1 MNGKIEARLSALNRG
16 EILHYLGYSGQKIDS
31 TLSAQI
37 DRCAALVTKAAV
49 PRLVWVRLPME
60 HKTVFDWESRDLES
74 LLDDC
79 REHILLAA
87 TIGAGVDQL
96 IHRYEISNMADAVIM
111 DACASAAI
119 ENVCDH
125 AEHHLREMLRKEG
138 LYLTDRFSPG
148 YGDLPMSAQ
157 RGICK
162 RLDTGRKI
170 GVMLSGSGLMIP
182 RKSVTAIMGIA
193 QRPVQRRARGCDI
206 CSLGADCPYRRAGT
220 RCSVAR

>member
-96 IHRYEISNMADAVIM
+96 IHRYEISNMADAV
-111 DACASAAI
+111 
-119 ENVCDH
+119 
-125 AEHHLREMLRKEG
+125 
-138 LYLTDRFSPG
+138 TDQDLD
-148 YGDLPMSAQ
+148 GDLWIILFLIRKVDKS
-157 RGICK
+157 
-162 RLDTGRKI
+162 TGNAVGHLVGMRRVYFFKHI
-170 GVMLSGSGLMIP
+170 SFLSE
-182 RKSVTAIMGIA
+182 R
-193 QRPVQRRARGCDI
+193 
-206 CSLGADCPYRRAGT
+206 
-220 RCSVAR
+220 